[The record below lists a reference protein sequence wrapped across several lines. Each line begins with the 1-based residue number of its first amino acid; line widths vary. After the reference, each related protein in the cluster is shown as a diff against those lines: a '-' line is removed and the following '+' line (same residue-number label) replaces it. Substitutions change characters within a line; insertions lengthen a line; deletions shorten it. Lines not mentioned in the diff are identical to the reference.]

1 MDISKLK
8 IYCLHCVEDVCRYDN
23 IIKQFNK
30 LDLNVQ
36 MWETCRQPHMDIL
49 YTGIILSNN
58 YENICKYNEYNC
70 LREHYTI
77 IKTSYLKGY
86 ENILIFEDDIFL
98 LNDKSLFIDFI
109 NNIPDDYDICRLGG
123 FCNNDHPEL
132 NESFKSGLY
141 WKKLDFGVWG
151 TQGFILSRK
160 GMKYFIDYIDNVLC
174 PADWPLFV
182 NTNFEPIYGKLNY
195 KKDEIN
201 QYIST
206 IPLLY
211 IRNDVPSSIR
221 NTEEDSCF
229 NFYKNIDIKNYI

>member
-1 MDISKLK
+1 MGFYVPI
-8 IYCLHCVEDVCRYDN
+8 N
-23 IIKQFNK
+23 
-30 LDLNVQ
+30 
-36 MWETCRQPHMDIL
+36 
-49 YTGIILSNN
+49 
-58 YENICKYNEYNC
+58 
-70 LREHYTI
+70 
-77 IKTSYLKGY
+77 
-86 ENILIFEDDIFL
+86 
-98 LNDKSLFIDFI
+98 IDFI

-206 IPLLY
+206 IPLIY

-221 NTEEDSCF
+221 NMEEDSCF